1 MCHCFGAVTELTDEE
16 RRELIEEHSEQ
27 ELRDAYSDDELD
39 ALGIAA

>member
-1 MCHCFGAVTELTDEE
+1 MCHCFEAVTELTDEE
-16 RRELIEEHSEQ
+16 RRELIEEHSER

>member
-16 RRELIEEHSEQ
+16 RRELIEEHSER